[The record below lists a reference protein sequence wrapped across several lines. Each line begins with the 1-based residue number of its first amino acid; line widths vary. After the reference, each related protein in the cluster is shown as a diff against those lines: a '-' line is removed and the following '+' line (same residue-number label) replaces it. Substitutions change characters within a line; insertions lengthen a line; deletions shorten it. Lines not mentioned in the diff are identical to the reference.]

1 MDGAVKSAART
12 LGAFAYFAERQAPA
26 TVSEVAAA
34 LDMPVSSASI
44 LLKSLMRLGYLER
57 GPRSREYMPTLR
69 FALLGAWLL
78 ESLLS
83 EAEPAGQLMDALRDA
98 TQETVVLAAEQA
110 PDVAYVRI
118 LESIAPVR
126 FHLKAGVR
134 RPLWLTAAGQAILAT
149 WPDVKIERL
158 LADARNG
165 DGARPSETDRF
176 LEEIARIRAVGH
188 AMTEGAATPDG
199 AMIAVSFPAGAGQA
213 LALAVCGPLER
224 MRRKEA
230 DIADVMARLI
240 REVAPMR

>member
-12 LGAFAYFAERQAPA
+12 LGAFAFFAERQAPA

-44 LLKSLMRLGYLER
+44 LLKSLHGLGYLER
-57 GPRSREYMPTLR
+57 PPRSREYVPALR

-78 ESLLS
+78 ENLLS
-83 EAEPAGQLMDALRDA
+83 EAGPASQLIETLR
-98 TQETVVLAAEQA
+98 TQTEETAVLAAEQA

-126 FHLKAGVR
+126 FHLKSGIR
-134 RPLWLTAAGQAILAT
+134 RPLWLTAAGQAILAA
-149 WPDVKIERL
+149 WPDARIERL
-158 LADARNG
+158 LADAR
-165 DGARPSETDRF
+165 DAGARPPDADRF
-176 LEEIARIRAVGH
+176 LAEIARIRAAGY
-188 AMTEGAATPDG
+188 AITEGAATPDG
-199 AMIAVSFPAGAGQA
+199 AMIAVAFPSTAGPA

-230 DIADVMARLI
+230 QIVEVMARLI
-240 REVAPMR
+240 REVAPGR

>member
-1 MDGAVKSAART
+1 MDGTVKSAART
-12 LGAFAYFAERQAPA
+12 LGAFAYFAERQGPA

-44 LLKSLMRLGYLER
+44 LLKSLLRLGYLER
-57 GPRSREYMPTLR
+57 LPRSREYMPTLR

-78 ESLLS
+78 ESLTS
-83 EAEPAGQLMDALRDA
+83 EAEPAGQMMDALRA
-98 TQETVVLAAEQA
+98 RTQETVVLAAEQA

-126 FHLKAGVR
+126 FHLKSGIR
-134 RPLWLTAAGQAILAT
+134 RPLWLTAAGQAILTT
-149 WPDVKIERL
+149 WPDARIERL
-158 LADARNG
+158 LADAR
-165 DGARPSETDRF
+165 DAGARPPDIDRF
-176 LEEIARIRAVGH
+176 LAEIARIRAAGY

-199 AMIAVSFPAGAGQA
+199 AMIAVAFPSSAGRA

-230 DIADVMARLI
+230 AIVEVMAGMI
-240 REVAPMR
+240 REVAPRR